1 MAKSLHTSEYEA
13 FRKLLL
19 TVREEAGLTQLEV
32 ATRLSKP
39 QSFVAKYEGGERRL
53 DVIEF
58 MEICEALKVDP
69 NDLINKLRA
78 VIML

>member
-69 NDLINKLRA
+69 NDLIIKLRA
-78 VIML
+78 VIMP

>member
-19 TVREEAGLTQLEV
+19 TAREEAGLTQLEV

-69 NDLINKLRA
+69 NILINKLRA
-78 VIML
+78 EIMP

>member
-19 TVREEAGLTQLEV
+19 TAREEAGLTQLEV

-39 QSFVAKYEGGERRL
+39 QSFIAKYEGGERRL

-58 MEICEALKVDP
+58 IEICEALKVDP
-69 NDLINKLRA
+69 NDLINKLRD
-78 VIML
+78 VILP